1 MKKKEQA
8 KICVRGGT
16 PAAPGPSSGQ
26 QLFPGGNFA
35 RIWRWENAPAQNP
48 PEAIPQSVQLDP
60 ALQSPIPRHRTV
72 DPDPET
78 QRPNVEHTLPERHIP
93 LALLKRQMRLRQ
105 PPLPPPVRS
114 KPLLR
119 SLPPGSHTPKGSHP
133 PRHKRPSGFPTAA
146 EEPSALPVEDPLKS
160 PPRQDR
166 RRPARASLPLR
177 RLLLTAPIPRLSLGK
192 LRLPAASQ
200 GTRKGLC

>member
-1 MKKKEQA
+1 MRLPK
-8 KICVRGGT
+8 
-16 PAAPGPSSGQ
+16 
-26 QLFPGGNFA
+26 
-35 RIWRWENAPAQNP
+35 NP
-48 PEAIPQSVQLDP
+48 PEAILQSVQLDP

-105 PPLPPPVRS
+105 PPLPPPVRVKAPAAEPAS
-114 KPLLR
+114 RK
-119 SLPPGSHTPKGSHP
+119 SHAQGSHP
-133 PRHKRPSGFPTAA
+133 PATKGRPVSQQRLKSLRP
-146 EEPSALPVEDPLKS
+146 LPVEDPPKS

-177 RLLLTAPIPRLSLGK
+177 RLLLTAPIPG
-192 LRLPAASQ
+192 
-200 GTRKGLC
+200 